1 MFNSRRAPILSL
13 LILGA
18 LGLSACD
25 DKGSVDGKAEANK
38 AETDKPESNQP
49 SAEASAE
56 APKNNPSDASES
68 TDVADKMK
76 ALEDPFK
83 KDDSKPDDSKP
94 KAPDDMKA
102 ALEDP
107 FKKPAE

>member
-1 MFNSRRAPILSL
+1 MFDSRRAPILSFL
-13 LILGA
+13 AVCA

-25 DKGSVDGKAEANK
+25 DKPSNDDNKAATDKSAADKAEAPAEPPKVEPSK
-38 AETDKPESNQP
+38 AGDP
-49 SAEASAE
+49 S
-56 APKNNPSDASES
+56 
-68 TDVADKMK
+68 DVADKMK

-83 KDDSKPDDSKP
+83 KDDAGGEPSTEP
-94 KAPDDMKA
+94 KSPTDMKA